1 MDRKTKRKAIRTLA
15 DQAQRNGTI
24 EVPVGLG
31 EPIARELEKRQGKL
45 LRKAIEW
52 EDVKGVT
59 DKMVTPSKNRLRW
72 LKFLNKVRSWMIR
85 ILSMRL
91 GKAKSSLK
99 N

>member
-31 EPIARELEKRQGKL
+31 ESIARELEKRQGKL
-45 LRKAIEW
+45 IHSAPKW

-72 LKFLNKVRSWMIR
+72 LKFLNKVRSWMIK
-85 ILSMRL
+85 ILNMRL
-91 GKAKSSLK
+91 GKAKGSPK